1 MASSGMR
8 QTSNLLCCSQT
19 SKQPVVHLPHQVF
32 FQGPRVQLFR
42 SPLGTGAQRRE
53 RGQAV
58 TNQDHQPAAQKCSAP
73 GDIQQAPALMTSMTV
88 GGVEAVWCEQLSLS
102 F

>member
-1 MASSGMR
+1 MGSSGMR
-8 QTSNLLCCSQT
+8 QTSNLCCSQT

-58 TNQDHQPAAQKCSAP
+58 TNQDHQPAAEKYSAP

-88 GGVEAVWCEQLSLS
+88 GGVEGVWCGEQLSLS